1 MESAGQIIQGLPLE
15 LGYGG
20 FAGTSIIWYNREM
33 LHAPFFDPNKTYK
46 ENWEQGPF
54 NGFADGVK
62 LAAGE
67 PRFDFLGFKIAYPL
81 GIPAG
86 PLLNGKFVKAALD
99 KGYDVPVHKTVRSKV
114 HPCNEWPNVLGA
126 EIDGDLTLEKAQGK
140 IVVRNEYK
148 EPLSIT
154 NSFGNP
160 SYEPEV
166 WMKDLRESVAYAKE
180 GQLVMCSFEGTKRE
194 GMTSE
199 GYIDD
204 WANGMQMLKDSG
216 VKVVEANFSCPNE
229 GAAQLLCFDIP
240 KVKIVAEAIKNKIG
254 DTPLAIKIA
263 YFEEDSLRELAK
275 ETGKIVDCYAAINTI
290 PAVVVNPDGSQALPG
305 AHRVKSGI
313 CGHAVKW
320 AGVDM
325 VRRLKK
331 LREEFGMK
339 YAIVGSGGVTSP
351 ADFKEYRDAGADVVM
366 TATGAMW
373 NPYLAKEIK
382 EKYPDA

>member
-1 MESAGQIIQGLPLE
+1 
-15 LGYGG
+15 
-20 FAGTSIIWYNREM
+20 M
-33 LHAPFFDPNKTYK
+33 LRAPFFDPNKTYQ

-54 NGFADGVK
+54 GDFADDVV
-62 LAAGE
+62 LPAEE
-67 PRFDFLGFKIAYPL
+67 PRYEFLGQKLSFPL

-99 KGYDVPVHKTVRSKV
+99 KGFDVPVHKTVRSRV
-114 HPCNEWPNVLGA
+114 RESNLWPNVLGA
-126 EIDGDLTLEKAQGK
+126 DIPGDLTLEMAQK
-140 IVVRNEYK
+140 PIVVRNEYK

-166 WMKDLRESVAYAKE
+166 WMKDLRECVAYAKP
-180 GQLVMCSFEGTKRE
+180 GQLVMSSFEGTKWDERFTTE
-194 GMTSE
+194 E
-199 GYIDD
+199 YVND
-204 WANGMQMLKDSG
+204 WAHGMQMLKDAG

-240 KVKIVAEAIKNKIG
+240 KVRLVSEAIKNKIG
-254 DTPLAIKIA
+254 STPLVIKIA
-263 YFEEDSLRELAK
+263 YFDEQALRELVR
-275 ETGKIVDCYAAINTI
+275 EVGTIVDGFSAINTI
-290 PAVVVNPDGSQALPG
+290 PAPVVNPDGSQALPG

-320 AGVDM
+320 AGLDM
-325 VRRLKK
+325 TRRLSA
-331 LREEFGMK
+331 LRNEFGMK
-339 YAIVGSGGVTSP
+339 YGIIGCGGVTVP
-351 ADFKEYRDAGADVVM
+351 EDFKEYRDAGADVVM

-382 EKYPDA
+382 MLYGKS

>member
-1 MESAGQIIQGLPLE
+1 
-15 LGYGG
+15 
-20 FAGTSIIWYNREM
+20 M
-33 LHAPFFDPNKTYK
+33 LKPPFFDPAKTYY

-54 NGFADGVK
+54 NGFADSEVVDIP
-62 LAAGE
+62 A
-67 PRFDFLGFKIAYPL
+67 RRTFSFLGQEINYPL

-86 PLLNGKFVKAALD
+86 PLLNGAYVKAALD
-99 KGYDVPVHKTVRSKV
+99 KGFDVPVHKTVRSKT

-126 EIDGDLTLEKAQGK
+126 DIPGDLTLEMAQNP
-140 IVVRNEYK
+140 ITVRPEYT

-166 WMKDLRESVAYAKE
+166 WMKDLADSVAHAKP

-194 GMTSE
+194 GMSSAD
-199 GYIDD
+199 YISD
-204 WANGMQMLKDSG
+204 WADGMQMIKDAG
-216 VKVVEANFSCPNE
+216 VRVVEANFSCPNE

-240 KVKIVAEAIKNKIG
+240 KVQTVAHAIKSKIG
-254 DTPLAIKIA
+254 DTPLVIKIA
-263 YFEEDSLRELAK
+263 YFGEDALRELVK
-275 ETGKIVDCYAAINTI
+275 ETGSIVDGYGAINTI
-290 PAVVVNPDGSQALPG
+290 PAPVVNPDGTQALPG

-320 AGVDM
+320 AGLDM
-325 VRRLKK
+325 TRRLKA
-331 LREEFGMK
+331 LREEFGMNF
-339 YAIVGSGGVTSP
+339 AIVSSGGVTVP
-351 ADFKEYRDAGADVVM
+351 QDFKEYRDAGADVVM

-382 EKYPDA
+382 EAYPDA

>member
-1 MESAGQIIQGLPLE
+1 
-15 LGYGG
+15 
-20 FAGTSIIWYNREM
+20 M
-33 LHAPFFDPNKTYK
+33 LHPPFFDPNKTYK

-54 NGFADGVK
+54 NGFADGVALPASK
-62 LAAGE
+62 
-67 PRFDFLGFKIAYPL
+67 PRFEFLGQRISYPL

-86 PLLNGKFVKAALD
+86 PLLNAKFVKAALD
-99 KGYDVPVHKTVRSKV
+99 KGFDVPVHKTVRSKV

-126 EIDGDLTLEKAQGK
+126 EIEGDLTLKKAQEK
-140 IVVRNEYK
+140 IVVRNVYK

-160 SYEPEV
+160 SYDPEI
-166 WMKDLRESVAYAKE
+166 WTADLKDAIAHAKP

-194 GMTSE
+194 GMSAQD
-199 GYIDD
+199 YIND

-229 GAAQLLCFDIP
+229 GAVQLLCFDVP
-240 KVKIVAEAIKNKIG
+240 KVKTVASAIKNKIG
-254 DTPLAIKIA
+254 DTPLVIKIA
-263 YFEEDSLRELAK
+263 YFDEPSLRELVK
-275 ETGKIVDCYAAINTI
+275 ETGNIVDGYGAINTI
-290 PAVVVNPDGSQALPG
+290 PAAVVNPDGTQALPG
-305 AHRVKSGI
+305 AHRVKSGV
-313 CGHAVKW
+313 CGHAIKW
-320 AGVDM
+320 AGLDM
-325 VRRLKK
+325 VRRLKS

-339 YAIVGSGGVTSP
+339 YGIIGSGGVTVP

-382 EKYPDA
+382 EAYPDA

>member
-1 MESAGQIIQGLPLE
+1 
-15 LGYGG
+15 
-20 FAGTSIIWYNREM
+20 M
-33 LHAPFFDPNKTYK
+33 LQAPFFDPNKTYY

-54 NGFADGVK
+54 NGFSDGVVVPAPP
-62 LAAGE
+62 AA
-67 PRFDFLGFKIAYPL
+67 RFSFFGFPLNYPL

-86 PLLNGKFVKAALD
+86 PLLNGAYVKAALD
-99 KGYDVPVHKTVRSKV
+99 KGFDVPVHKTVRSKT

-126 EIDGDLTLEKAQGK
+126 DIKGDLTLEMAQNP

-160 SYEPEV
+160 SYESDV
-166 WMKDLRESVAYAKE
+166 WMKDLAECVAYAKP
-180 GQLVMCSFEGTKRE
+180 GQLVMCSFEGTKWE
-194 GMTSE
+194 GFSAQD
-199 GYIDD
+199 YISD
-204 WANGMQMLKDSG
+204 WVQGAEVIKSAG
-216 VKVVEANFSCPNE
+216 VKIVETNFSCPNE

-240 KVKIVAEAIKNKIG
+240 KVKLVAERIKNKIG
-254 DTPLAIKIA
+254 ETPLVIKIA
-263 YFEEDSLRELAK
+263 YFGEQELRELVK
-275 ETGKIVDCYAAINTI
+275 ETGRIVDGYSAINTI
-290 PAVVVNPDGSQALPG
+290 PAPVLNPDGTQALPG

-320 AGVDM
+320 AGLDM
-325 VRRLKK
+325 VLRLKA
-331 LREEFGMK
+331 LREEFGLR
-339 YAIVGSGGVTSP
+339 YGIIGCGGVTVP

-382 EKYPDA
+382 A